1 MAENTTKHQMIDL
14 LRDMKEGDNITIAIS
29 VFPDKETNP
38 SKKLV
43 VYTSGVR
50 EVRKD
55 NAGQF
60 TLFGRAYESPDVG
73 KAKK

>member
-14 LRDMKEGDNITIAIS
+14 LRDMREGDNITIAIS
-29 VFPDKETNP
+29 VFPEKG
-38 SKKLV
+38 SKGKLV

-60 TLFGRAYESPDVG
+60 TLFGRAYESPDAG